1 MGPFRTIFCR
11 EGGEGVNHLPKKI
24 LQVAEIFM
32 KQSKRNKGH
41 TIN

>member
-1 MGPFRTIFCR
+1 MPFFAKG
-11 EGGEGVNHLPKKI
+11 GGEGVNHLPKKI
-24 LQVAEIFM
+24 LQVAENFM